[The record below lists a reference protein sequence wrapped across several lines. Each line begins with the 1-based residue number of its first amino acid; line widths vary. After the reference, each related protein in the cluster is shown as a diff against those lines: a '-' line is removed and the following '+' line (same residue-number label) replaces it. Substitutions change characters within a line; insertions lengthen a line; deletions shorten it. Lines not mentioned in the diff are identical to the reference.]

1 MKSQTSEQ
9 KLSEIA
15 NLIAKKCQ
23 KAGLSY
29 DQTRYI
35 FKLVRTSL
43 DLRPARATKVVKRSL
58 SETQIESFF
67 KVIKN
72 PNDLLMFKL
81 MYSCAL
87 RVSALVGLK
96 KKHICLEELTVNV
109 EFNKTNGGVIP
120 FPKSLKQLLQMFM
133 HANNHE
139 QLFVSSH
146 NRAYSTRAI
155 QLKFKHYAKIAGL
168 PSDVSVHC
176 LRHSVLTRLASKGLT
191 SSQLQAISLH
201 RSKTSLDSYIRLSGV
216 EVRDKY
222 DEVMI

>member
-96 KKHICLEELTVNV
+96 KKHICLEELTVNI

-120 FPKSLKQLLQMFM
+120 FPKSLKPLLQMFM

-146 NRAYSTRAI
+146 NRAYSTRAV
-155 QLKFKHYAKIAGL
+155 QLKFKHYAKLAGL

-176 LRHSVLTRLASKGLT
+176 LRHSVLTKLACKGLT

-201 RSKTSLDSYIRLSGV
+201 RSKASLDSYIRLSGV
-216 EVRDKY
+216 EVRNRY
-222 DEVMI
+222 DEVMS

>member
-1 MKSQTSEQ
+1 MTPQTSEQ
-9 KLSEIA
+9 KLGEIA

-23 KAGLSY
+23 KSGLSY

-43 DLRPARATKVVKRSL
+43 DLKPARTNKVVKRSL
-58 SETQIESFF
+58 SEAQIESFF
-67 KVIKN
+67 RVITN

-120 FPKSLKQLLQMFM
+120 FPKSLKPLLQMFI
-133 HANNHE
+133 HSNTHE

-146 NRAYSTRAI
+146 NRAYSTRAV
-155 QLKFKHYAKIAGL
+155 QLKFKHYAKLAGL

-176 LRHSVLTRLASKGLT
+176 LRHSVLTRLACKGLT

-201 RSKTSLDSYIRLSGV
+201 KSKTSLDCYIRLSGV

-222 DEVMI
+222 DEVML